1 MPDSSWEEVVAV
13 AMEAAVAGPAAAA
26 VAMEADT
33 LAVVMVVVG
42 PAVALAREA
51 TEVGPAVVWE
61 VDTLAVDT
69 EAGPAV
75 EAVDTEVDME
85 VVMEVARSSKSSR

>member
-1 MPDSSWEEVVAV
+1 
-13 AMEAAVAGPAAAA
+13 MEAAVAGPAAAA

-33 LAVVMVVVG
+33 PAVVMVVVG
-42 PAVALAREA
+42 PAVASAQAAMED
-51 TEVGPAVVWE
+51 GPAVVWE